1 MRIASSP
8 AYPRGNPFG
17 PTTVRS
23 ALVGSSGSSIL
34 TPCLSQYSTIRRAHF
49 SCAVRFPQWCRRSSL
64 TFGIVAE
71 QPFGGLGDVEPS
83 VSRAI
88 IFGAAIGSLAENFNR
103 RNPMPS
109 HELAGDVFNNIVI
122 VHDRQ
127 NNGLRVFAPA
137 AGGRNMVN
145 WPQVPQTLRASV
157 AWSIELNSVS
167 TTVAATQDVIAGS
180 KSG

>member
-1 MRIASSP
+1 M
-8 AYPRGNPFG
+8 
-17 PTTVRS
+17 
-23 ALVGSSGSSIL
+23 L

-127 NNGLRVFAPA
+127 NNNLRYSLLRLA
-137 AGGRNMVN
+137 AKHG
-145 WPQVPQTLRASV
+145 
-157 AWSIELNSVS
+157 
-167 TTVAATQDVIAGS
+167 
-180 KSG
+180 